1 MHVAWNGNK
10 FDQLFIL
17 SRAYC
22 FPFYTPQTSLK
33 ISPTKLHRPPS
44 CNKSWRRRQSKC
56 SETWIEDNFF
66 SEPWLHAR
74 RMSIRIK
81 TQRQP
86 LKIYSKIISIY
97 SSSNLC
103 IRFEVEANFPC
114 KIDQGTKRV
123 QSNTITVCITKRTL
137 RQYFT
142 IYTEISYH
150 ARMYRESGWVWN
162 FFKSRA
168 CV

>member
-1 MHVAWNGNK
+1 MHIWTIIWLNWITILMHVAWNGNK

-86 LKIYSKIISIY
+86 LKIYSKIISIFFAQSLHVLDLKSKQIFHAKLTRELKEFNQILLQY
-97 SSSNLC
+97 VLQRERC
-103 IRFEVEANFPC
+103 AN
-114 KIDQGTKRV
+114 I
-123 QSNTITVCITKRTL
+123 L
-137 RQYFT
+137 L
-142 IYTEISYH
+142 
-150 ARMYRESGWVWN
+150 
-162 FFKSRA
+162 
-168 CV
+168 

>member
-56 SETWIEDNFF
+56 SETWIEDNLF

-86 LKIYSKIISIY
+86 LKIYSKNNQHILRPISAFDLKLKQIFHAKLTRELKEFNQILLQY
-97 SSSNLC
+97 VLQRERC
-103 IRFEVEANFPC
+103 AN
-114 KIDQGTKRV
+114 I
-123 QSNTITVCITKRTL
+123 L
-137 RQYFT
+137 L
-142 IYTEISYH
+142 
-150 ARMYRESGWVWN
+150 
-162 FFKSRA
+162 
-168 CV
+168 

>member
-86 LKIYSKIISIY
+86 LKIYSKIISI
-97 SSSNLC
+97 
-103 IRFEVEANFPC
+103 FFA
-114 KIDQGTKRV
+114 
-123 QSNTITVCITKRTL
+123 QSL
-137 RQYFT
+137 Y
-142 IYTEISYH
+142 
-150 ARMYRESGWVWN
+150 
-162 FFKSRA
+162 
-168 CV
+168 